1 MSDLLITGG
10 TVVTGDG
17 KTTIPKGYV
26 LVRDGTIVAVGEGS
40 GQAEVGARVID
51 ASGKIVMPGVINT
64 HAHGCSSGPLNPIGS
79 RALSEQDVRAQLD
92 RHLAGGETTVLCVC
106 GFCLPKAALAKDHPV
121 RVCLATSHTP
131 ANIRAADLVDGR
143 GLLQEHRA
151 ATVEQSLKDGAMAI
165 GEIGAGHTLGGNGQD
180 YGLIPQ
186 AIERATGVRIR
197 VDQARQLRWAI
208 LGKSASPAAFDPE
221 KTERALHAAGLS
233 EKLTVQEAREI
244 IEKSVMPPI
253 AEALRGFEEAAF
265 LSAKTGKRAVMHNSP
280 VSVKEIARLAE
291 KYPAAKLVAGHSN
304 QQDFEIEEAIDW
316 ARRLRGLGV
325 VVDIST
331 WDSPRKALHAKPDT
345 FIKMLAAG
353 VVDTVST
360 DFAGGE
366 WEPILKGLAMAIKA
380 KAVDVAPALALGTGN
395 PARLFPEVA
404 DGRGLLAPGKV
415 ADVVLTEAANVGVI
429 HTVIVGGE
437 IMIQDGQLAESR
449 LH

>member
-1 MSDLLITGG
+1 MSDLLITDG
-10 TVVTGDG
+10 TVVIGDG

-26 LVRDGTIVAVGEGS
+26 LVRDGMIVAIGDRS
-40 GQAEVGARVID
+40 GPAEAGARVVH
-51 ASGKIVMPGVINT
+51 ASGQIVMPGVINT
-64 HAHGCSSGPLNPIGS
+64 HAHGCSPGPLNPIGS
-79 RALSEQDVRAQLD
+79 PPLSEQNMRAQLD

-131 ANIRAADLVDGR
+131 ANFRAADLVDGR
-143 GLLQEHRA
+143 GLMPEHRA
-151 ATVEQSLKDGAMAI
+151 ATVERSLDEGAVAI

-180 YGLIPQ
+180 YMLIPQ

-197 VDQARQLRWAI
+197 VDQARELRWAI

-221 KTERALHAAGLS
+221 KTVRSLHAAGLS
-233 EKLTVQEAREI
+233 EKLTLQEAREI

-291 KYPAAKLVAGHSN
+291 RYPAAKLVAGHSN

-316 ARRLRGLGV
+316 AKRLRSQGV

-331 WDSPRKALHAKPDT
+331 WDSPGKALHARPDT
-345 FIKMLAAG
+345 FIKMLAAD

-380 KAVDVAPALALGTGN
+380 KAVDVTPALALATGN

-415 ADVVLTEAANVGVI
+415 ADVVLADAADVGAVR
-429 HTVIVGGE
+429 TVIIRGE
-437 IMIQDGQLAESR
+437 IVIEDGQLAGR
-449 LH
+449 HLH